1 MRFQTTNNQ
10 ATNSPSKIEGA
21 GGSMMIS
28 LNFPSSLDVSLEFIL
43 PLTPSILE
51 GELTSET

>member
-1 MRFQTTNNQ
+1 MRYQTAKNQ

-28 LNFPSSLDVSLEFIL
+28 SNFPHRLLCRWCSYSPKLELVFFTKPIY
-43 PLTPSILE
+43 S
-51 GELTSET
+51 